1 MVLLRIRERLGD
13 SHSAGPETE
22 LAGLTVSGLTGKTNF
37 NLVLSSDQLICGLCP
52 SSQGFSRI
60 RFVRYRK
67 NKELCVLRVVS
78 IDNEM
83 NGLSLMCNG
92 TQLLSV

>member
-22 LAGLTVSGLTGKTNF
+22 LAGLIVSGFDWKNKL
-37 NLVLSSDQLICGLCP
+37 QLICGLCP

-60 RFVRYRK
+60 RFVRCRK

-83 NGLSLMCNG
+83 NWLSLMCNG
-92 TQLLSV
+92 SQLLSV

>member
-37 NLVLSSDQLICGLCP
+37 NLYVG
-52 SSQGFSRI
+52 
-60 RFVRYRK
+60 
-67 NKELCVLRVVS
+67 CVLLARDFLGS
-78 IDNEM
+78 D
-83 NGLSLMCNG
+83 L
-92 TQLLSV
+92 